1 MKNTKRIFAALLT
14 LALMVTAFMAPTT
27 VVKAAEITPSY
38 ATDENGTTCTGD
50 FSSLVSGHLIF
61 YPADIAESDETYPL
75 IAWANGT
82 MCAPGLYYEL
92 LSQIASQGY
101 IVVTNTNMMSADGKA
116 QIASIDYAL
125 AKNEDPNSVI
135 YGKVDVENIGVAGH
149 SQGGRSSVNAAV
161 ADSRIDCVFSIAGS
175 NFKDEAVKLTT
186 PTFFATGSLDSIVMP
201 AMWVKPAYQA
211 CQGTA
216 VYVSLKG
223 GIHTT
228 CVVTPSKYSG
238 YMVDWFDTYLK
249 GDTEAK
255 AVFMPGGALLKD
267 SNWGKY
273 ASKNW

>member
-1 MKNTKRIFAALLT
+1 MKKTRRIITTLLAFTLLATTLLMPTKAYA
-14 LALMVTAFMAPTT
+14 
-27 VVKAAEITPSY
+27 KEITPSY

-50 FSSLVSGHLIF
+50 FGSLVSGHLIF
-61 YPADIAESDETYPL
+61 YPADIAESNETYPL

-92 LSQIASQGY
+92 LSQVASQGY

-125 AKNEDPNSVI
+125 NKNNDPNSVI
-135 YGKVDVENIGVAGH
+135 YGKIDVENIGVAGH
-149 SQGGRSSVNAAV
+149 SQGGRSAVNAAV

-175 NFKDEAVKLTT
+175 NYKEEAAKLTT

-201 AMWVKPAYQA
+201 AMWVKPAYQV

-238 YMVDWFDTYLK
+238 YMVDWFDAYLK
-249 GDTEAK
+249 GDVEAK
-255 AVFMPGGALLKD
+255 EVFMPGGALSKD